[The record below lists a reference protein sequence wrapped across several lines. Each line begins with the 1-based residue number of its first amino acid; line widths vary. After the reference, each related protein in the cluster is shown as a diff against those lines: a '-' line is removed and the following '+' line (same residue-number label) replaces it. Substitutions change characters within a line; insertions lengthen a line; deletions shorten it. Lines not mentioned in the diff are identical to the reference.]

1 MSVRTAGEQAS
12 EAIGHASIHHRTW
25 LWDHL
30 NGTIAR
36 EFPRKRE

>member
-25 LWDHL
+25 LRHQSACRAHQRL
-30 NGTIAR
+30 L
-36 EFPRKRE
+36 E